1 MEFDL
6 LGDLPRGVTVLEA
19 SAGTGKTYT
28 IEGLVAR
35 YVAER
40 YSLRRLLVVTF
51 TRAATA
57 ELRDRVR
64 TRMVRVAEH
73 LSAVLDGASAQ
84 SDDEVASF
92 LAVDVPLPMVRER
105 HRRLAEALSDFDA
118 ATISTI
124 HGFCQQVLAG
134 VGLTGDLDRQATL
147 IEDERD
153 VVDAVVDDVLVQRFA
168 GVEGDVI
175 VARSALRKIAKALID
190 NPDAVIVPRSSSD
203 PSVAVRVELAKR
215 VRDEVDRR
223 KRAFRLL
230 SYNDLLTR
238 LAQTLRDPERGRAA
252 RERLRSQYDVALI
265 DEFQDTD
272 PVQWEILSRVFAS
285 DGGEDGRSRPSAGG
299 DRVDPRALVLIG
311 DPKQAIYSFRG
322 ADVYAY
328 LKASEGREPQRL
340 QTNWRSDQGLLDAYN
355 VVFSGAEL
363 GHEQIAY
370 QRVDAAPGH
379 GEPRLVGA
387 PVSAPLRLR
396 IARRDD
402 GHRVYKG
409 SIVANAAR
417 ALVAKD
423 VAVEAVSLLESGAE
437 LIDRGRDGVERGRRP
452 VRPRDIAVLVR
463 SNAEAALVQGELH
476 DAGVPAVI
484 NGVGS
489 VFATSAA
496 TEWLRLLEALEQPT
510 SVSRAR
516 AAALT
521 VFVGW
526 SGQRLA
532 AARTDDRALDPVHES
547 LLAWAAILRDRSV
560 ASLLQTIVAQEDL
573 PERVLGLPDG
583 ERHMTDIEHVAELL
597 HAAAIGEEL
606 GPAALTGWL
615 RERIAEASDDIDS
628 EERAR
633 RLESDAEAV
642 QVLTVHRSKGLE
654 YPVVFAPF
662 LWSSNASREVPVP
675 VFHDPD
681 RGGERSADVGGKDAP
696 GFDEHKRSHQDE
708 AKGEELRL
716 VYVALTRARHQAVVW
731 WLPAAYANQAP
742 LSRLLLCRNSRN
754 GDVLNAGKFGLKND
768 DLTREDLDKLAER
781 TGGKMVVEDIPVKPP
796 VVRWSGEVGG
806 AVDLATARFERDLDL
821 RWRRTSYSAITKA
834 AHDEPRVGSEP
845 DVDFTDDE
853 ALAPPAVVEA
863 VRSSSDVELEPRL
876 RAVSLPLTGMP
887 GGVDVGTFVH
897 GIFEDAEFT
906 KPDLRDHL
914 ASVFAK
920 RRDKREVDVGDEGAF
935 LDGLTRVF
943 ETPLGQLAG
952 GRTLAEFGERDKLA
966 ELDFELP
973 LVGGSAGRSES
984 LAVAAMGRLLREH
997 LSDDDP
1003 VRPYAERL
1011 FDRAFARDLR
1021 GYLAGSIDAV
1031 LRVDGRYIVVDYK
1044 TNWLGEPDEELSAWH
1059 YRPEALVS
1067 AMDRGHYP
1075 LQALL
1080 YAVALHRYL
1089 RWRVRGYSAATHLGG
1104 VLYLFVRG
1112 MIGAT
1117 TPVVDGVPCGVFSW
1131 QPPASLIE
1139 AMSDLI
1145 DQGEA
1150 AA

>member
-1 MEFDL
+1 MDFDPL
-6 LGDLPRGVTVLEA
+6 ADLPRGVTVLEA

-28 IEGLVAR
+28 IEGLAAR

-40 YSLRRLLVVTF
+40 FPLRRLLVVTF

-73 LSAVLDGASAQ
+73 LGAVLDGAGRQ
-84 SDDEVASF
+84 SDDAVAGY
-92 LAVDVPLPMVRER
+92 LAGVGTGVGIDVVRER
-105 HRRLAEALSDFDA
+105 HRRLTEALSDFDA

-153 VVDAVVDDVLVQRFA
+153 VIDAVVDDVLVERFA
-168 GVEGDVI
+168 SVDGDVV

-190 NPDAVIVPRSSSD
+190 NPDAVIVPD
-203 PSVAVRVELAKR
+203 AAEEPEVAIRVELARR
-215 VRDEVDRR
+215 VRTEIDER
-223 KRAFRLL
+223 KRRFRLL
-230 SYNDLLTR
+230 SYSDLLVR
-238 LAQTLRDPERGRAA
+238 LADTLADPTRGPAA

-272 PVQWEILSRVFAS
+272 PVQWDILSRVFAS
-285 DGGEDGRSRPSAGG
+285 NGDGGSG
-299 DRVDPRALVLIG
+299 RALVLIG

-328 LKASEGREPQRL
+328 LKASRGRDPFTL

-355 VVFSGAEL
+355 VVFAGAQL
-363 GHEQIAY
+363 GHEQIPY
-370 QRVDAAPGH
+370 RRVDAAPGH
-379 GEPRLVGA
+379 EQPRLVGA
-387 PVSAPLRLR
+387 PVEAPLRLR
-396 IARRDD
+396 IARTDD

-409 SIVANAAR
+409 SVVANAAR
-417 ALVAKD
+417 AHVARD
-423 VAVEAVSLLESGAE
+423 VAVQAVELLDSPAE
-437 LIDRGRDGVERGRRP
+437 LIDRGPDGKERSPRRR
-452 VRPRDIAVLVR
+452 VRPKDIAVLVR
-463 SNAEAALVQGELH
+463 SNAEAALVQKELH
-476 DAGVPAVI
+476 KAGVPAVI

-516 AAALT
+516 TAALT
-521 VFVGW
+521 VFLGW
-526 SGQRLA
+526 TGERLA
-532 AARTDDRALDPVHES
+532 AARTDPRAMDPVHEA

-560 ASLLQTIVAQEDL
+560 ASLLQTIVAQQDL
-573 PERVLGLPDG
+573 PKRVLGLPDG

-597 HAAAIGEEL
+597 HAAVIGEEL
-606 GPAALTGWL
+606 GPSALTGWL
-615 RERIAEASDDIDS
+615 RERINEASDDLDA

-675 VFHDPD
+675 VFHDED
-681 RGGERSADVGGKDAP
+681 RGGDRSADVGGPQAP
-696 GFDEHKRSHQDE
+696 GFAEHKALHQDE

-742 LSRLLLCRNSRN
+742 LSRLLLCRNSRT
-754 GDVLNAGKFGLKND
+754 GDVLNAGKFRLKND
-768 DLTREDLDKLAER
+768 DLTRADLDALAER
-781 TGGKMVVEDIPVKPP
+781 TDGKMAIESIPFELPEAE
-796 VVRWSGEVGG
+796 WTGDVGG
-806 AVDLATARFERDLDL
+806 AVELDTARFDRSLDL
-821 RWRRTSYSAITKA
+821 RWRRTSYSAITRA

-845 DVDFTDDE
+845 DVEFTDDE
-853 ALAPPAVVEA
+853 ALAPRAVVGA
-863 VRSSSDVELEPRL
+863 VADGDAATGLEERL
-876 RAVSLPLTGMP
+876 RGVPLPLAAMP

-897 GIFEDAEFT
+897 GVFEDADFT
-906 KPDLRDHL
+906 AADLRGEL
-914 ASVFAK
+914 KTVFEARGEK
-920 RRDKREVDVGDEGAF
+920 RAVDVGDPSVF
-935 LDGLTRVF
+935 LDGLVQVVQ
-943 ETPLGQLAG
+943 TPLGP
-952 GRTLAEFGERDKLA
+952 LAEGVRLADIGASDRLA
-966 ELDFELP
+966 ELDFEVP
-973 LVGGSAGRSES
+973 LVGGSAGRSER
-984 LAVAAMGRLLREH
+984 LTVAAIGRLLRSH
-997 LSDDDP
+997 LPGDDP
-1003 VRPYAERL
+1003 VRAYAEKL
-1011 FDRAFARDLR
+1011 FDRAFHADLR

-1031 LRVDGRYIVVDYK
+1031 LRVGGKYLVVDYK
-1044 TNWLGEPDEELSAWH
+1044 TNKLSVPDEELSAWH
-1059 YRPEALVS
+1059 YRPAALVS
-1067 AMDRGHYP
+1067 AMERGHYP

-1089 RWRVRGYSAATHLGG
+1089 RWRVRDYSAEHHLGG

-1112 MIGAT
+1112 MVGAD

-1131 QPPASLIE
+1131 QPPAALVE
-1139 AMSDLI
+1139 ALSDLI
-1145 DQGEA
+1145 DAGEVA
-1150 AA
+1150 A

>member
-6 LGDLPRGVTVLEA
+6 LADLPRGVTVLEA

-40 YSLRRLLVVTF
+40 LPLRKLLVVTF

-73 LSAVLDGASAQ
+73 LGAVIDGASPK
-84 SDDEVASF
+84 SDDEVAAF
-92 LAVDVPLPMVRER
+92 LGGGLFAVPPEVVRER

-134 VGLTGDLDRQATL
+134 VGLTGDMDRQATL

-153 VVDAVVDDVLVQRFA
+153 VIDAVVDDVLVERFA
-168 GVEGDVI
+168 GVEGDEV
-175 VARSALRKIAKALID
+175 VARNALRAIAKALID
-190 NPDAVIVPRSSSD
+190 NPDAALIPRASEE
-203 PSVAVRVELAKR
+203 PEVAIRIELGDR
-215 VRDEVDRR
+215 VRKEVERR

-230 SYNDLLTR
+230 SYNDLLVR
-238 LAQTLRDPERGRAA
+238 LRDTLLGVGGEAA

-272 PVQWEILSRVFAS
+272 PVQWDILSEVFAS
-285 DGGEDGRSRPSAGG
+285 DGSSARS
-299 DRVDPRALVLIG
+299 LVLIG

-328 LKASEGREPQRL
+328 LKASRGRDPQTL

-355 VVFSGAEL
+355 VVFDGAEL
-363 GHEQIAY
+363 GHENIAY
-370 QRVDAAPGH
+370 LPVSAAKGH
-379 GEPRLVGA
+379 EDPRLVGA
-387 PVSAPLRLR
+387 PVAAPLRIR
-396 IARRDD
+396 IARAGD
-402 GHRVYKG
+402 GYHLNRAKM
-409 SIVANAAR
+409 IPAPTAR
-417 ALVAKD
+417 AQVARD
-423 VAVEAVSLLESGAE
+423 VAVQAVQLLSSEAK
-437 LIDRGRDGVERGRRP
+437 LIDRGPDGKERSERRR
-452 VRPRDIAVLVR
+452 VQPRDIAVLVR
-463 SNAEAALVQGELH
+463 SNAEASLVQSELH

-516 AAALT
+516 TAALT
-521 VFVGW
+521 VFLGW
-526 SGQRLA
+526 TGEQVA
-532 AARTDDRALDPVHES
+532 AARVDDRALDPVHES
-547 LLAWAAILRDRSV
+547 LLSWAAILRDRSV
-560 ASLLQTIVAQEDL
+560 ASLLQTMVAQENL
-573 PERVLGLPDG
+573 PKRVLGTPDG
-583 ERHMTDIEHVAELL
+583 ERAMTDLEHVAEQL

-606 GPAALTGWL
+606 GPSALTGWL
-615 RERIAEASDDIDS
+615 RERIAEASDDLHA

-662 LWSSNASREVPVP
+662 LWSSNVRAPAVP
-675 VFHDPD
+675 VFHDEQRD
-681 RGGERSADVGGKDAP
+681 GERSADVGGQKAP
-696 GFDEHKRSHQDE
+696 GFGEHVDLHKDE

-731 WLPAAYANQAP
+731 WLPAAFAEQAP
-742 LSRLLLCRNSRN
+742 LSRLLLCRSSQTGR
-754 GDVLNAGKFGLKND
+754 VLNAGKFRLKND
-768 DLTREDLDKLAER
+768 DLTRADLDMLAER
-781 TGGKMVVEDIPVKPP
+781 TGGKMVVEDIPYAIPRP
-796 VVRWSGEVGG
+796 TWNRESQDP
-806 AVDLATARFERDLDL
+806 AVLDAAAFDRDLDL
-821 RWRRTSYSAITKA
+821 RWRRTSYSAITRA
-834 AHDEPRVGSEP
+834 VHDEPRVGSEP
-845 DVDFTDDE
+845 DVEFTDDE
-853 ALAPPAVVEA
+853 ALAPPAVVEVA
-863 VRSSSDVELEPRL
+863 ADGEVAADLESSL
-876 RAVSLPLTGMP
+876 RAVALPLAGMP

-897 GIFEDAEFT
+897 GVFEDAEFT
-906 KPDLRDHL
+906 HPDLREHL
-914 ASVFAK
+914 GEVVAA
-920 RRDKREVDVGDEGAF
+920 RRDKREVDLGDAEVF

-943 ETPLGQLAG
+943 STPLGPLAG
-952 GRTLAEFGERDKLA
+952 DVRLLDIGPQDRLL

-973 LVGGSAGRSES
+973 LVGGAAGRRER
-984 LAVAAMGRLLREH
+984 LAVAAIGRLLREH
-997 LSDDDP
+997 LADDDP
-1003 VRPYAERL
+1003 LRAYAEKL
-1011 FDRAFARDLR
+1011 FDRAFAKDLQ

-1031 LRVDGRYIVVDYK
+1031 LRIDGRYLVVDYK
-1044 TNWLGEPDEELSAWH
+1044 TNWLGAPDEELSAWH
-1059 YRPEALVS
+1059 YRPDALVS
-1067 AMDRGHYP
+1067 AMERGHYP

-1089 RWRVRGYSAATHLGG
+1089 RWRVAGYSAETHLGG

-1112 MIGAT
+1112 MIGEA

-1131 QPPASLIE
+1131 QPPAALV
-1139 AMSDLI
+1139 AALSDLM
-1145 DQGEA
+1145 DEGEVA
-1150 AA
+1150 A

>member
-6 LGDLPRGVTVLEA
+6 LGDLPRGVAVLEA

-35 YVAER
+35 YVADR
-40 YSLRRLLVVTF
+40 IPLHRLLVVTF

-73 LSAVLDGASAQ
+73 LGAVLDGAPPK
-84 SDDEVASF
+84 SDDEVAEL
-92 LAVDVPLPMVRER
+92 LAGGVTAVPMNVVRDR
-105 HRRLAEALSDFDA
+105 HKKLTEALSDFDA

-153 VVDAVVDDVLVQRFA
+153 VIDAVVDDVLVERFA
-168 GVEGDVI
+168 GENGDAI
-175 VARSALRKIAKALID
+175 VARKTLRAIAKALID
-190 NPDAVIVPRSSSD
+190 NPDAEIVPEASD
-203 PSVAVRVELAKR
+203 EPSVAVRIELADR
-215 VRDEVDRR
+215 VRKEVDER
-223 KRAFRLL
+223 KRRFRLL
-230 SYNDLLTR
+230 SYNDLLVR
-238 LAQTLRDPERGRAA
+238 LRETLRNPDRGRAA
-252 RERLRSQYDVALI
+252 RERLRGQYDVALI

-272 PVQWEILSRVFAS
+272 PVQWDILSRVFAS
-285 DGGEDGRSRPSAGG
+285 DGSDG
-299 DRVDPRALVLIG
+299 RALVLIG

-328 LKASEGREPQRL
+328 LKAARGREPQTL

-355 VVFSGAEL
+355 VVFSGASL
-363 GHEQIAY
+363 GHESIPY
-370 QRVDAAPGH
+370 RPVDAAAGH
-379 GEPRLVGA
+379 EESRLVDA
-387 PVSAPLRLR
+387 PVTTPLRLR
-396 IARRDD
+396 TARTDD
-402 GHRVYKG
+402 GHRTYRG
-409 SIVANAAR
+409 SIVAPAAR
-417 ALVAKD
+417 AHVAKD
-423 VAVEAVSLLESGAE
+423 VAVEAVTLLDSGAQ
-437 LIDRGRDGVERGRRP
+437 LIDRNRNRVERSRRP

-463 SNAEAALVQGELH
+463 SNAEAALVQRELH

-489 VFATSAA
+489 VFATAGA

-510 SVSRAR
+510 SASRGR
-516 AAALT
+516 PAALT
-521 VFVGW
+521 SFIGW
-526 SGQRLA
+526 SGERVA
-532 AARTDDRALDPVHES
+532 AARNDDEAMNEVHEK

-560 ASLLQTIVAQEDL
+560 ASLLQTIVAQENL
-573 PERVLGLPDG
+573 PERVLGMPDG
-583 ERHMTDIEHVAELL
+583 ERHMTDIEHVGELL
-597 HAAAIGEEL
+597 HAAAIAEEL
-606 GPAALTGWL
+606 GTSALTAWL
-615 RERIAEASDDIDS
+615 RERIAEAGDDIEA

-662 LWSSNASREVPVP
+662 LWSTNADRPVPVP
-675 VFHDPD
+675 VFHDEE
-681 RGGERSADVGGKDAP
+681 RGGERSADVGGEGAP
-696 GFDEHKRSHQDE
+696 GFNEHKDLHKDE

-731 WLPAAYANQAP
+731 WMPAGKAAEAP
-742 LSRLLLCRNSRN
+742 LSRLLLCRNSRT
-754 GDVLNAGKFGLKND
+754 GDVLNAPNFKRLKPDN
-768 DLTREDLDKLAER
+768 LTREDLDALAAR
-781 TGGKMVVEDIPVKPP
+781 TDGNMAVENIPFNLPTVS
-796 VVRWSGEVGG
+796 WSGNVRGSG
-806 AVDLATARFERDLDL
+806 DLSTASFDRDLDL

-834 AHDEPRVGSEP
+834 VHEEPRVGSEP
-845 DVDFTDDE
+845 DVEFTDDE
-853 ALAPPAVVEA
+853 VLAPPAVVEA
-863 VRSSSDVELEPRL
+863 VPAAASAAAEESRL
-876 RAVSLPLTGMP
+876 RVVALPLAGMP

-897 GIFEDAEFT
+897 GVFEDLDFT
-906 KPDLRDHL
+906 EPDLRAHV
-914 ASVFAK
+914 ASVVDNQ
-920 RRDKREVDVGDEGAF
+920 RDRREVDVGDGDAF
-935 LDGLTRVF
+935 IDGLVRVI
-943 ETPLGQLAG
+943 ETPLGPLAG
-952 GRTLAEFGERDKLA
+952 DARLRDLAVTDRLA

-973 LVGGSAGRSES
+973 LVGGAAGRSER
-984 LAVAAMGRLLREH
+984 LAVAAIGRLLRTH
-997 LSDDDP
+997 LDPDDP
-1003 VRPYAERL
+1003 VRPYADKL

-1031 LRVDGRYIVVDYK
+1031 LRVDGRYLVVDYK
-1044 TNWLGEPDEELSAWH
+1044 TNWLGVPDEELTAWH
-1059 YRPEALVS
+1059 YRPEALVA
-1067 AMDRGHYP
+1067 AMERGHYP

-1089 RWRVRGYSAATHLGG
+1089 RWRVRGYSASSHLGG

-1112 MIGAT
+1112 MVGSS

-1131 QPPASLIE
+1131 QPPAALVE
-1139 AMSDLI
+1139 ALSDLI
-1145 DQGEA
+1145 DEGEA